1 MISEE
6 KIFYIPG
13 TLVTLKHD
21 EMSSP
26 VMLVIDKKTRTYTR
40 NGEIVTEFVG
50 IKTQWFDKNNV
61 LREGV
66 FSTKDLKIYKNGTK

>member
-50 IKTQWFDKNNV
+50 IKTQ
-61 LREGV
+61 
-66 FSTKDLKIYKNGTK
+66 